1 MATETDLPV
10 RQAHDGSELPL
21 PQHSHLLHLCPSV
34 APNLIIDS
42 IKQGHSNRQQH
53 TFLSSMPSPTA
64 LPLQQQATAH
74 LLLQHAHHGSSLP
87 APQLPRLQHLR
98 PKGGAVRKVAAVAE
112 AAAPPGAGA
121 GAQGGAWAQGRRL
134 AIVCKEDCLPLLVT
148 PVIGVLRFNVWLK
161 ISRSLRGHRAGP
173 QPWSVRESPVDGVVG
188 ASYRNSM
195 ELPY

>member
-98 PKGGAVRKVAAVAE
+98 PTSGAVREVAAVAD
-112 AAAPPGAGA
+112 APPRASA
-121 GAQGGAWAQGRRL
+121 RAQGGAWGQGRGL
-134 AIVCKEDCLPLLVT
+134 AIVCQEDCLTLLVT
-148 PVIGVLRFNVWLK
+148 PVIAVPGFNV
-161 ISRSLRGHRAGP
+161 
-173 QPWSVRESPVDGVVG
+173 
-188 ASYRNSM
+188 
-195 ELPY
+195 